1 MKIYASTVSGHT
13 SQSEE
18 AKLWVYQSKNH
29 FENARKGKSNR
40 NSADWKTN
48 KRGGKARYQPSFVE
62 GDIFNF
68 VYYDSNYEPR
78 VDDEAILRMN
88 PNSRNSEG
96 WKGVSYFFEW
106 KKEVSDWLM
115 LNSGF
120 MCNNDEV
127 WLSSLTPSKSARKGF
142 GKKFRPVKY
151 TQEYADQDI
160 LLWQEAMQE
169 LKTQTADR
177 KAAMKKEEDNIARFL
192 SQRENAML
200 EEKRQAEI
208 NKEQAEKVQKATEVR
223 RMLKTLNNEAE
234 ADARAGGKGMGK
246 KQRGNKTS
254 QRTGLGEGPRSQG
267 NIHRR
272 EDQTIG
278 TNQSSKGGR
287 RGHSSKQVKDKRT

>member
-1 MKIYASTVSGHT
+1 MVSGHT
-13 SQSEE
+13 SQCEE

-29 FENARKGKSNR
+29 LEKARKEKSSR
-40 NSADWKTN
+40 SSADRKTN
-48 KRGGKARYQPSFVE
+48 KRGGKLRYQPSFVE
-62 GDIFNF
+62 DEVFNF
-68 VYYDSNYEPR
+68 VYYDSNYESR

-96 WKGVSYFFEW
+96 WKGASYFFEW

-120 MCNNDEV
+120 MCNNDQV

-177 KAAMKKEEDNIARFL
+177 KTAMKKEEDSIARFL
-192 SQRENAML
+192 LQREDEIL
-200 EEKRQAEI
+200 EEKRQAEMDEKQAKKI
-208 NKEQAEKVQKATEVR
+208 KEATELR
-223 RMLKTLNNEAE
+223 RTIKTLNKEAK
-234 ADARAGGKGMGK
+234 ADADAGGAGKGK
-246 KQRGNKTS
+246 KSRGIKPSQSNGAGEGSKSRGNS
-254 QRTGLGEGPRSQG
+254 R
-267 NIHRR
+267 RR

-278 TNQSSKGGR
+278 TDQNSKGR
-287 RGHSSKQVKDKRT
+287 RGHSNKQVKDTRG